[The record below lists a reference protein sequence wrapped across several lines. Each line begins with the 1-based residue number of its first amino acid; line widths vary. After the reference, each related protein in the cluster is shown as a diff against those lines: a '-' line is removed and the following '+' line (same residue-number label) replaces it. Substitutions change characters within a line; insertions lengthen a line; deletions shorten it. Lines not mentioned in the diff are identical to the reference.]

1 MIIAIARLQNYRNCS
16 LFRNSKLFQFRGNF
30 AMASSMKAIQIK
42 NTGGVEVLEHVIIER
57 PKITGL
63 TDVLVKNHFAGVNF
77 IDTYHRSGL
86 YKLSLPA
93 IIGREG
99 AGVVEAVGDGVKDI
113 RPGDHVVYVSP
124 SSYAEFTIANSKK
137 VAKVPDG
144 LDLKLAAAS
153 LLQGLT
159 AWVMITQS
167 YEVKK
172 DDWILIHAAAG
183 GVGLL
188 LVQLVKNCGAHVIG
202 TVSNDEKAKLAI
214 SAGAEHIINYSN
226 QNVVDEVMRITD
238 NKGVHAIY
246 DGVGKDT
253 FETSLA
259 CARRL
264 GSLISFG
271 NASGKVPP
279 FEILR
284 LSEKNLKLMRP
295 TLNNYIETEE
305 EFRKSTA
312 ELFTIIK
319 EGKLDIKIWKTYKL
333 NDAKQAHLD
342 LEGRKTTGKLILK
355 L

>member
-30 AMASSMKAIQIK
+30 EYRWC
-42 NTGGVEVLEHVIIER
+42 GGLEHVIIER

-99 AGVVEAVGDGVKDI
+99 AGVEEAVGDGVKDI
-113 RPGDHVVYVSP
+113 HLGDHVVYINS
-124 SSYAEFTIANSKK
+124 SSYAEFTITNSKK

-144 LDLKLAAAS
+144 LDLKLAAS
-153 LLQGLT
+153 LLQ
-159 AWVMITQS
+159 
-167 YEVKK
+167 
-172 DDWILIHAAAG
+172 AG

-214 SAGAEHIINYSN
+214 SACAEHVINYST

-246 DGVGKDT
+246 DGVGKYT
-253 FETSLA
+253 FETFLA

-312 ELFTIIK
+312 ELFTVIK
-319 EGKLDIKIWKTYKL
+319 EGKLDIKIWETYKL
-333 NDAKQAHLD
+333 NDARQAHLD
-342 LEGRKTTGKLILK
+342 LKGRKTTGKLILQ